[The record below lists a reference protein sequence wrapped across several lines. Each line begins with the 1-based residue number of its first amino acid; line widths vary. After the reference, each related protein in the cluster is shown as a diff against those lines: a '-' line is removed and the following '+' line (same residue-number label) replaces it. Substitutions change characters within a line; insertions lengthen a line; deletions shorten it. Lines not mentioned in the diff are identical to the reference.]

1 MTSVE
6 RGGKRRLCTGSCPC
20 DRLSR
25 TEKYYGQPHRVA
37 GFSRC
42 LDAIRC
48 QRCRPTASRP
58 WHVNPNANGP
68 VVGKLS
74 SGSVSPRTYYIC
86 IMRLRM
92 GSAAGDGQSPS
103 LSTGG
108 HHPHNVARAE
118 RAHRL
123 RLDPAAWREV
133 ELAALGRQGED
144 ERRLH
149 QGGAFADALA
159 WPAAEREVGVGRPGG
174 KTFGGEPI
182 GVEALRVL
190 PQRKIAVRHVG
201 ACGDRRVGTD
211 AAPTRCR
218 PRSPAGW

>member
-1 MTSVE
+1 VTSVE
-6 RGGKRRLCTGSCPC
+6 RGGKRRLHTGSCPC

-25 TEKYYGQPHRVA
+25 TEKYYGQPHRVV

-42 LDAIRC
+42 LDAIRY

-58 WHVNPNANGP
+58 WHGNSNANGP

-92 GSAAGDGQSPS
+92 GSAAGDGQPPS
-103 LSTGG
+103 LSTGAIIRIPWRG
-108 HHPHNVARAE
+108 RSVPIASVSTWRGLAGGRARSAGSAGRGRASPPSGRSLCRCIGVAR
-118 RAHRL
+118 RRKGS
-123 RLDPAAWREV
+123 RRGAA
-133 ELAALGRQGED
+133 GRQNV
-144 ERRLH
+144 R
-149 QGGAFADALA
+149 
-159 WPAAEREVGVGRPGG
+159 
-174 KTFGGEPI
+174 GEPI